1 MNIKRFQVNPIEE
14 NTYIIWDEATCEAAI
29 IDCGA
34 WTQAERQSIA
44 DFINNEGLHLRM
56 ALQTHAHF
64 DHIFG
69 LPWLYEQYGLRP
81 RMHAQEEAIYY
92 AMPDMVRQ
100 FGIRMSGSLPRPDE
114 FLTNGERI
122 MLGQAEIRILHTP
135 GHTPG
140 GVCFHIPGDNL
151 LLSGDTLFR
160 GSVGRTDLPGGDMEQ
175 QIASLHSLLTLPAET
190 TVLPGHGPETTIGY
204 EAQYNPF
211 AR

>member
-1 MNIKRFQVNPIEE
+1 MKIKRFQVNPIEE
-14 NTYIIWDEATCEAAI
+14 NTYIIWDEASSEAAI

-34 WTQAERQSIA
+34 WTQAERQTIA
-44 DFINNEGLHLRM
+44 NFISSEGLHLIM
-56 ALQTHAHF
+56 ALQTHSHF
-64 DHIFG
+64 DHVFG

-81 RMHAQEEAIYY
+81 RMHAQEETIYY
-92 AMPDMVRQ
+92 AMPDMVRR
-100 FGIRMSGSLPRPDE
+100 FGISMSDPLPRPDK

-122 MLGQAEIRILHTP
+122 MLGHTEISILHTP

-140 GVCFHIPGDNL
+140 GICFHIPADRL
-151 LLSGDTLFR
+151 LMSGDTLFR

-175 QIASLHSLLTLPAET
+175 QITSLHSLLTLPAET
-190 TVLPGHGPETTIGY
+190 TVLPGHGPETSIGY